1 MLTVVAMVTI
11 LTDTGGRSLD
21 SGAGALILAGRS
33 TIGLKRIA
41 LFFQKHENKK
51 LNKNYQLNSV
61 HVLLG
66 I

>member
-21 SGAGALILAGRS
+21 SGAGALILTGRS
-33 TIGLKRIA
+33 TVGLKRIA
-41 LFFQKHENKK
+41 LFFLKHGKK

>member
-11 LTDTGGRSLD
+11 LTDAGGRSLD

-33 TIGLKRIA
+33 TIGLKF
-41 LFFQKHENKK
+41 LKHENKK